1 MKPVILAAALSG
13 LASTAGAQTAP
24 SPTPAQASAPL
35 RAYGEPIR
43 LETAQALLTA
53 ALQAARDADLLMAIA
68 VVEPSGE
75 LVAFA
80 RMDDVQYVSLTLA
93 QDKARSSAR
102 FRQATMTQQ
111 ERVMDG
117 RIVLLGTAEAL
128 PLGGGVPIV
137 VEGRVIGA
145 IGVSGGSAAQDHEIA
160 EIAIATLP

>member
-1 MKPVILAAALSG
+1 MTPPV
-13 LASTAGAQTAP
+13 
-24 SPTPAQASAPL
+24 PTTPAPL

-43 LETAQALLTA
+43 LAAAQDILTA
-53 ALQAARDADLLMAIA
+53 ALQAAHDADLLMAIA

-80 RMDDVQYVSLTLA
+80 RMDDVQYVSLNLA
-93 QDKARSSAR
+93 QDKARSAAR
-102 FRQATMTQQ
+102 FRQTTMTQQ

-137 VEGRVIGA
+137 VDGCVIGA

-160 EIAIATLP
+160 EIAIATLV

>member
-1 MKPVILAAALSG
+1 MTLSPPPAAPVFLS
-13 LASTAGAQTAP
+13 
-24 SPTPAQASAPL
+24 
-35 RAYGEPIR
+35 AYGEPIR
-43 LETAQALLTA
+43 LEAAQSLLTA
-53 ALQAARDADLLMAIA
+53 ALQAARDADLRMAIA
-68 VVEPSGE
+68 IVEPTGE

-80 RMDDVQYVSLTLA
+80 RMDDVQYASIALA
-93 QDKARSSAR
+93 QDKARSAAR

-137 VEGRVIGA
+137 IEGRVIGA

-160 EIAIATLP
+160 EIAIATRR